1 MKKTVVLAFS
11 GGVRSTAAVSWLAK
25 HHQADVVTVTVNLGQ
40 SGDMAELREHALSAG
55 AVRAHVLDK
64 REAFAR
70 EIVLPS
76 LKAGALSDT
85 RYPMATALS
94 RPLIARTL
102 VEIAAI
108 EDAKIVSH
116 GATGRD
122 RRRLSQPLA
131 TLNPSLI
138 EFACAEEIGFAT
150 QLAQDA
156 VAGASRIDDNLWGRT
171 IGRRGDDGSSEPDDS
186 LFRKTRRLDDTPARP
201 AHVEVEFER
210 GAAIG
215 INGVTLPFMEMIESL
230 ATIAGEHGVGRLD
243 RIKVRADGTRSRAFY
258 EAPAA
263 VVLHLAHAEL
273 WRFVSSE
280 SQQRF
285 DTAVSSS
292 YVEAIDRGE
301 WFDPLRIGLDAYVN
315 ATSEQMTGTIRVR
328 LFKGAAQVVGRSI
341 SNPRSEIRNV

>member
-1 MKKTVVLAFS
+1 LKKKTVVLAFS
-11 GGVRSTAAVSWLAK
+11 GGARSTAAVAWLAT
-25 HHQADVVTVTVNLGQ
+25 HHHAEVVTVTINLGQ
-40 SGDMAELREHALSAG
+40 SGDLAEIREHALSAG
-55 AVRAHVLDK
+55 AVRAHVLDQ
-64 REAFAR
+64 RDAFAR
-70 EIVLPS
+70 ELVLPS

-94 RPLIARTL
+94 RPLIARSL

-108 EDAKIVSH
+108 EGAKIVSH

-122 RRRLSQPLA
+122 RRRLAQPIA
-131 TLNPSLI
+131 TLDPSLTEI
-138 EFACAEEIGFAT
+138 ACAEEIGFAAL
-150 QLAQDA
+150 LAPEVGA
-156 VAGASRIDDNLWGRT
+156 AASRIDDNLWGRT
-171 IGRRGDDGSSEPDDS
+171 IGRRDDDGSAEPEDA
-186 LFRKTRRLDDTPARP
+186 LFKRTRRLDDTPARP

-210 GAAIG
+210 GAAVG

-328 LFKGAAQVVGRSI
+328 LFKGAAQVVGRRTI
-341 SNPRSEIRNV
+341 GNQKSEI